1 MRRSGIVLA
10 LALKGVLLVLLL
22 VLLGRPELAD
32 LSDRALAGR
41 VVLALVA
48 LVAVPAWWWLA
59 SRRRP
64 VRYPWEID
72 AVLAIPFLVELAGR
86 LAGLHESISF
96 WEVVTHLVNWT
107 LLVLVFGLLLGRRV
121 EVRLILAA
129 LCIGFGATM
138 TIVWELAEHVAG
150 VHRIHETMYEETLS
164 DLAFA
169 LVGSAVGAALVVLA
183 AARTQPSPGPGHPAL
198 ARALMRSDG

>member
-1 MRRSGIVLA
+1 MRRRGVVLVI
-10 LALKGVLLVLLL
+10 ALKGVLVVLLL

-48 LVAVPAWWWLA
+48 LVAVPVWWWLV

-72 AVLAIPFLVELAGR
+72 AILPIPFVLELAGR

-96 WEVVTHLVNWT
+96 WEVVTHLANWI
-107 LLVLVFGLLLGRRV
+107 LLVLAFGLVLGRHV

-150 VHRIHETMYEETLS
+150 VHRIHETMYEKTLS

-169 LVGSAVGAALVVLA
+169 LVGSAIGATLVVLLRA
-183 AARTQPSPGPGHPAL
+183 QAELPPRSRHRVA

>member
-1 MRRSGIVLA
+1 MRRWGLGLG
-10 LALKGVLLVLLL
+10 LALKSVLVVLLL
-22 VLLGRPELAD
+22 VLLSRPELAD

-41 VVLALVA
+41 VILALVA
-48 LVAVPAWWWLA
+48 LVAVPVWWWLV

-72 AVLAIPFLVELAGR
+72 AILPIPFVLELGGR

-96 WEVVTHLVNWT
+96 WEVLTHLVNWI
-107 LLVLVFGLLLGRRV
+107 LLVLAFGLVVGRHV
-121 EVRLILAA
+121 KVRLILAA

-138 TIVWELAEHVAG
+138 TIVWELAEHAAG

-164 DLAFA
+164 DLAFGLA
-169 LVGSAVGAALVVLA
+169 GSAIGAALVVLLSA
-183 AARTQPSPGPGHPAL
+183 ETQPSPWSRHRTT
-198 ARALMRSDG
+198 ARTLMRSDG

>member
-1 MRRSGIVLA
+1 MRRWGLVLG
-10 LALKGVLLVLLL
+10 LALKSVLVVLLL

-48 LVAVPAWWWLA
+48 LVAVPVWWWLV

-72 AVLAIPFLVELAGR
+72 AVLALPFVLELAGR

-96 WEVVTHLVNWT
+96 WEVVTHLANWI
-107 LLVLVFGLLLGRRV
+107 LLVLAFGLVLGRHV

-150 VHRIHETMYEETLS
+150 VHHIHETMYEETLS

-169 LVGSAVGAALVVLA
+169 LAGSAIGAALVVLLSA
-183 AARTQPSPGPGHPAL
+183 QTQPSPGPRHPAPT
-198 ARALMRSDG
+198 RALLRPDG